1 MNIAGRAGL
10 SGAIALALSGCVAKT
25 AFDVAT
31 APVKVGAKA
40 VDLATTSQS
49 EADEKRGREARQRD
63 ERLGKLRRK
72 YAEQLGK
79 CQHGDRYACSDARV
93 TYGEIQDLARSAA
106 PATPP
111 PD

>member
-1 MNIAGRAGL
+1 MGIAARAGL
-10 SGAIALALSGCVAKT
+10 SGAMALALYGCVAKT

-49 EADEKRGREARQRD
+49 EADEKRGRELRERD
-63 ERLGKLRRK
+63 ERRARLQRK
-72 YAEQLGK
+72 YAEQLAK

-93 TYGEIQDLARSAA
+93 TYGEIQDLS
-106 PATPP
+106 PSVPSVPP
-111 PD
+111 PN